1 MSAFD
6 DEFGLF
12 GDEEGVEEERRSTLG
27 ARKIAT
33 GETIIDEIEPEDERP
48 ARRPRSGPPGER
60 FIAHDDA
67 AGGRFP
73 RRRPRDA
80 ERKPLPDDVAHPRAI
95 ELLTFLAKRLV
106 GKPDA
111 VNVALHP
118 DPRGAVLELEVDPDD
133 LGKVIGRGGRVAQ
146 ALRTIVRAGAEGRV
160 TIDIVDSGEEDDEF
174 DDDATESAGAVA
186 SAAVLEDEQPETAG
200 AVSEDSVEADAD
212 TEAASEEPAPKTKG
226 RAKAKKATAAKP
238 AAKKKAAPR
247 ARKAKAAASDAGDE
261 QAAE

>member
-60 FIAHDDA
+60 SGEDA
-67 AGGRFP
+67 SAGRWP
-73 RRRPRDA
+73 RRRPRDV

-111 VNVALHP
+111 VAVALHP

-160 TIDIVDSGEEDDEF
+160 TIDIVDSGEDDEGDQDDEF
-174 DDDATESAGAVA
+174 LDDAIAAPVAVA
-186 SAAVLEDEQPETAG
+186 VVEPVADQTALEPEAEAVA
-200 AVSEDSVEADAD
+200 EAP
-212 TEAASEEPAPKTKG
+212 TV
-226 RAKAKKATAAKP
+226 
-238 AAKKKAAPR
+238 KKKAV
-247 ARKAKAAASDAGDE
+247 RKRKPKAAADE
-261 QAAE
+261 SEKA

>member
-60 FIAHDDA
+60 SGFGDDA
-67 AGGRFP
+67 SAGRWP
-73 RRRPRDA
+73 RRRPRDV

-111 VNVALHP
+111 VAVALHP

-160 TIDIVDSGEEDDEF
+160 TIDIVDSGEDDEG
-174 DDDATESAGAVA
+174 DDLEDAIAAPVVAVLAEPRADEPGADEE
-186 SAAVLEDEQPETAG
+186 AAV
-200 AVSEDSVEADAD
+200 DA
-212 TEAASEEPAPKTKG
+212 PV
-226 RAKAKKATAAKP
+226 
-238 AAKKKAAPR
+238 AKKKVV
-247 ARKAKAAASDAGDE
+247 RKRKPKAAADE
-261 QAAE
+261 PEKA